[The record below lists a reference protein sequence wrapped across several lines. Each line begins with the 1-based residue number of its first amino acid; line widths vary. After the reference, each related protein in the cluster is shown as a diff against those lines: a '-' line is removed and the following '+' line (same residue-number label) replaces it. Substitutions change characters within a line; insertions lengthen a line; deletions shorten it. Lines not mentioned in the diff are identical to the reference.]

1 MNDRDQTKIQE
12 SQRTHIY
19 PPPPKYHPFPQIYTS
34 RHIIMKLLK
43 TKDKVLKITR
53 EKGTLHTEEQRI
65 TVNFLSETM
74 QAR

>member
-1 MNDRDQTKIQE
+1 MTETKPRSKSLRE
-12 SQRTHIY
+12 HTY
-19 PPPPKYHPFPQIYTS
+19 TPPPKYYSFPQIYTS

>member
-1 MNDRDQTKIQE
+1 
-12 SQRTHIY
+12 
-19 PPPPKYHPFPQIYTS
+19 
-34 RHIIMKLLK
+34 MKLLK

-65 TVNFLSETM
+65 TVHFLSETM